1 MKSIF
6 DENLGLRNILSK
18 VNLAIAGVRKGG
30 NKDEVL
36 VYSNFG
42 VLWFIRTQYPRYDR
56 RRWKTM
62 ATRNTKAIA
71 TLRIWFGE
79 IGSVAGWP
87 ITYRSEYIA
96 PEFEIY

>member
-1 MKSIF
+1 
-6 DENLGLRNILSK
+6 
-18 VNLAIAGVRKGG
+18 
-30 NKDEVL
+30 
-36 VYSNFG
+36 
-42 VLWFIRTQYPRYDR
+42 
-56 RRWKTM
+56 M

-96 PEFEIY
+96 LEFEIHWVQQDHNANAVDQ

>member
-1 MKSIF
+1 
-6 DENLGLRNILSK
+6 
-18 VNLAIAGVRKGG
+18 
-30 NKDEVL
+30 
-36 VYSNFG
+36 
-42 VLWFIRTQYPRYDR
+42 
-56 RRWKTM
+56 M

-96 PEFEIY
+96 SEFEIYQVELDHDANYQDLARYTNDVEYLSKLR

>member
-1 MKSIF
+1 
-6 DENLGLRNILSK
+6 
-18 VNLAIAGVRKGG
+18 
-30 NKDEVL
+30 
-36 VYSNFG
+36 
-42 VLWFIRTQYPRYDR
+42 
-56 RRWKTM
+56 M

-96 PEFEIY
+96 SEFKIYYIILYYKIYYITGGPSPIDQDILRQNLKYIRFSQITMQKYQDLA